1 MLKEDD
7 ENSNDEAEF
16 VRKKFPRFEGAPL
29 IMANIVS
36 GTKDPFTCFVQHIL
50 AITVFGSNLP
60 DSPPNAATDSK
71 DMFADKTL
79 LYKAAQGATKFK
91 QELLMPRM
99 IAISEIVA
107 NLWSESPAMMD
118 LHSKLIS
125 NPELIVIP
133 VHSELHFSVWSNAK
147 ADMEISLYPASF
159 SAYVTAQE
167 TELIK
172 MLHNVFH
179 LERYVVAII
188 RDAVKINDTKGK
200 TYCETWALLASA
212 DYASIDIQYWLG
224 LGASDFIDCL
234 ASLLE
239 AFEKSMELIKT

>member
-29 IMANIVS
+29 TMSNIVS
-36 GTKDPFTCFVQHIL
+36 GTKDPFTCFVQHVL

-79 LYKAAQGATKFK
+79 LYKAAQGAAKFK
-91 QELLMPRM
+91 QELLIPRM
-99 IAISEIVA
+99 IAVSESVA
-107 NLWSESPAMMD
+107 DAWSDSPAMMD

-133 VHSELHFSVWSNAK
+133 VHSGSHFSVWSNAK

-159 SAYVTAQE
+159 SVYVTAHE

-179 LERYVVAII
+179 LERYVIAII
-188 RDAVKINDTKGK
+188 NDALKPNVKGK
-200 TYCETWALLASA
+200 TYCETWTLLASA
-212 DYASIDIQYWLG
+212 DYASIDIQYWLA
-224 LGASDFIDCL
+224 LGASDFIDCM

-239 AFEKSMELIKT
+239 AFEKSTELIKT